1 MAFVVVAS
9 AAPQGGLRLGD
20 LEEPLQQDDF
30 NEIRP
35 EANPADI
42 LQALLRGV
50 SPQRNSPP
58 RQARQG
64 SEGNLLRVLLSLFGN
79 ELGLGA
85 GLGRSLDGIDQE
97 AFIGNLIRIFTNIVG
112 NVLLN

>member
-20 LEEPLQQDDF
+20 LEEPLQQDDL
-30 NEIRP
+30 NEVRP

-42 LQALLRGV
+42 LQVLLRNL
-50 SPQRNSPP
+50 SQQRNSPP

-64 SEGNLLRVLLSLFGN
+64 GEANLLRVLLSLFGN
-79 ELGLGA
+79 ELGLS
-85 GLGRSLDGIDQE
+85 GLGGRADGIDQE
-97 AFIGNLIRIFTNIVG
+97 AFIGNLIRIFTQIVG